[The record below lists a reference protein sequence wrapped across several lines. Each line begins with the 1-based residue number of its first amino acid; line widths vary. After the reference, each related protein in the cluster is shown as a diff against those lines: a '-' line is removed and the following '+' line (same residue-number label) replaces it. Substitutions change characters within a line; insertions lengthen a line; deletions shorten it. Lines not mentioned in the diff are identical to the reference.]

1 MKRHIVFSDID
12 GTLLTSTRSISPLT
26 MQASTS
32 LRNTQIPFV
41 IVSARSPS
49 AIYPILR
56 EYDFN
61 CPIIS
66 YSGSLMLDADRNVL
80 YDAGM
85 TKEYAAKIIQFVK
98 NRQFDLSWSAFSMD
112 EWLVEDTD
120 DPRIIREE
128 YYVKA
133 RAKRGT
139 VNALEDGANV
149 NKILCICNPGHILEI
164 EQEIG
169 AAFPDCSIAKSSDIL
184 LEIMGKGITK
194 AHAVHR
200 LCSMWGYDI
209 KDAIAFGDNYNDEE
223 MLKAVGY
230 GFLMENAPHALK
242 ERIANHTL
250 DNDHDG
256 IYHALKK
263 MNLIKD

>member
-1 MKRHIVFSDID
+1 MCIRDS
-12 GTLLTSTRSISPLT
+12 
-26 MQASTS
+26 
-32 LRNTQIPFV
+32 
-41 IVSARSPS
+41 
-49 AIYPILR
+49 
-56 EYDFN
+56 
-61 CPIIS
+61 
-66 YSGSLMLDADRNVL
+66 L

-98 NRQFDLSWSAFSMD
+98 NRQLDLSWSAFSMD

-200 LCSMWGYDI
+200 LCSMWGLSLIHIFINDQNILRHTIAPSLDI
-209 KDAIAFGDNYNDEE
+209 ILIIPYIA
-223 MLKAVGY
+223 A
-230 GFLMENAPHALK
+230 FL
-242 ERIANHTL
+242 
-250 DNDHDG
+250 
-256 IYHALKK
+256 
-263 MNLIKD
+263 